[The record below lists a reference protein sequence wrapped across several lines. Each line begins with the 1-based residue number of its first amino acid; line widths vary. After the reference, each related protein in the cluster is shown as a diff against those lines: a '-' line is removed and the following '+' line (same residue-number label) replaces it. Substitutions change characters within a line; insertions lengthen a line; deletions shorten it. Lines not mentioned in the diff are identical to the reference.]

1 MKPTLVLCLFAL
13 SGPAAIS
20 AEKSVPPRAEGAA
33 PAPKASRALAGY
45 YSGTWKGPEAT
56 GGDLRL
62 TLKLDSGEP
71 WVTAAVFTFEG
82 AEVPM
87 KMKSMQA
94 DGTKVVLVFDW
105 VIDGSQGQSTLTGE
119 LVGDKLSGTY
129 QTKTETPSSGTWSVT
144 RQ

>member
-13 SGPAAIS
+13 SGAAALS
-20 AEKSVPPRAEGAA
+20 AEKSAPPRQEIAA
-33 PAPKASRALAGY
+33 PAAKAGAALAGNY
-45 YSGTWKGPEAT
+45 TGTWKGPEAT

-62 TLKLDSGEP
+62 TLKLDSGVP
-71 WVTAAVFTFEG
+71 FVTAAVFTFEG

-105 VIDGSQGQSTLTGE
+105 AIDGSSGQSTLTGE
-119 LVGDKLSGTY
+119 LVGDKLAGTY
-129 QTKTETPSSGTWSVT
+129 QTKTETPTSGTWSVA
-144 RQ
+144 RR